1 MSGIHDLFEVH
12 AMRAQRANP
21 VPMFLHVGELK
32 SYRASDN
39 TVDVYLPHVDDAP
52 TGANSQSYRMPLM
65 TMWAGSG
72 YGDQAAPEPGVQVAC
87 MTSSPDGDDYMA
99 IGFFYTNNQIP
110 PGAPSLERWITDK
123 RGSAL
128 KFTVDGKTGG
138 DAAGGVKLVGN
149 GYASITAPL
158 TEVGAQGLDPT
169 LDAVVT
175 VRYLRQYI
183 DAFANTHI
191 HSGVTTGA
199 GVSGTSTTTVTSQG
213 STTVRIKP

>member
-1 MSGIHDLFEVH
+1 MSGVHDLFEVH

-21 VPMFLHVGELK
+21 IPMFLHVGELK

-52 TGANSQSYRMPLM
+52 TGANTQSYRMPLM

-72 YGDQAAPEPGVQVAC
+72 YGDQCAPEPGVQVAC

-99 IGFFYTNNQIP
+99 VGFFYTSNQLP
-110 PGAPSLERWITDK
+110 PGTPSLERWITDK

-128 KFTVDGKTGG
+128 KFTVDGKTAG
-138 DAAGGVKLVGN
+138 DGAGGVKLVGN
-149 GYASITAPL
+149 GYASIVAPL
-158 TEVGAQGLDPT
+158 TELGAQGLDPT

-175 VRYLRQYI
+175 VRQMRTYV
-183 DAFANTHI
+183 DAIFNAHI
-191 HSGVTTGA
+191 HGGVTTGA
-199 GVSGTSTTTVTSQG
+199 GLTAAPTSTITSQG
-213 STTVRIKP
+213 STTVRAKP